1 MTSETWIELDEE
13 RARLTR
19 EAMADV
25 DAGRIVDHE
34 VVLSWSMS
42 LDTKSVQHLSTPFIS
57 PKKPL

>member
-34 VVLSWSMS
+34 VVLSWS
-42 LDTKSVQHLSTPFIS
+42 KIGRAHV
-57 PKKPL
+57 